1 MYVWYAETEISMFAV
16 KITKFGSSEG
26 IELPEEVI
34 RRLQVKTGDTL
45 YLAEGPDGILRL
57 TSLSPA
63 EFDKRMKNLEKIR
76 HRDHNILAALT
87 K

>member
-1 MYVWYAETEISMFAV
+1 MFAV
-16 KITKFGSSEG
+16 KVTKFGSSEG

-34 RRLQVKTGDTL
+34 RRLQVKVGDTL
-45 YLAEGPDGILRL
+45 YLAEGPDGLFRL

-76 HRDHNILAALT
+76 HKDRNILATLA
-87 K
+87 KEF